1 MPGEKPLPSCL
12 VLANMVDRR
21 PFPWHFRLFS
31 PDAKHPA
38 WRLLAA
44 VPESD
49 RSVRSFSFN
58 FLQATAGTTL
68 VRQIKQFPLLR
79 VQGAQHPGGVWGET
93 PA

>member
-1 MPGEKPLPSCL
+1 MPGEKPLPSCW

-38 WRLLAA
+38 WRLSAA

-49 RSVRSFSFN
+49 SSVRPFGFN
-58 FLQATAGTTL
+58 LLQATAGTTL
-68 VRQIKQFPLLR
+68 SRPSKQHPLLR
-79 VQGAQHPGGVWGET
+79 GKAP
-93 PA
+93 P